1 MRAHARLATMTGQL
15 DRRVVA
21 VAARCALLALAFASI
36 RWLGNVWHWPLLDLD
51 VYRRGAGELLHG
63 RSLYDAAPHYPHPD
77 LPFTYP
83 PFAAVLF
90 VPAYLVGP
98 VLSGIGISLLSLASY
113 ALVTLTCAR
122 RLGIAWGT
130 AVPLAVLGLALEPV
144 QRTFWLGQVN
154 LLLAAMVVADCF
166 LVPARARG
174 VLTGVAAGIKIIPG
188 VYIVYFL
195 LRRDWAS
202 VARAAAAFVATVG
215 VSALASPHD
224 ATRFWTKLFWS
235 PDHVGQQAYISNQS
249 VFGQLVRLTRSLHP
263 STFLYATLALGA
275 LGLAVFAALRQLGRG
290 NEVAALI
297 CVAVGGLL
305 ASPIS
310 WSHHWVWFV
319 PAILVLIAD
328 GRRRAAAVLALVPAL
343 APQWWTPST
352 HLREFHHHWW
362 QTALCLSYAL
372 GGIAFL
378 ALMCRAPAR
387 AATGGEA
394 PFATRARV
402 SAAAR

>member
-1 MRAHARLATMTGQL
+1 MRTRATRATVIGQL
-15 DRRVVA
+15 DRGTVA
-21 VAARCALLALAFASI
+21 LAVTCALFALAFVSL
-36 RWLGNVWHWPLLDLD
+36 RWLGDVWHWPLLDLD
-51 VYRRGAGELLHG
+51 IYRRGAGELLHG
-63 RSLYDAAPHYPHPD
+63 RSLYDTAPHYPHPE

-90 VPAYLVGP
+90 VPAYLVGA

-113 ALVTLTCAR
+113 ALVMLTYAR
-122 RLGIAWGT
+122 RLGMSWGS
-130 AVPLAVLGLALEPV
+130 AVPLSVLGLALEPI

-174 VLTGVAAGIKIIPG
+174 LLTGVAAGIKIIPG
-188 VYIVYFL
+188 VYVIYFL

-202 VARAAAAFVATVG
+202 VARAAAAFVATVA
-215 VSALASPHD
+215 VSGLAGPHD
-224 ATRFWTKLFWS
+224 ATRFWTKLFWN

-249 VFGQLVRLTRSLHP
+249 ILGQLVRLTRNLHP
-263 STFLYATLALGA
+263 SPLLYASLALGA
-275 LGLAVFAALRQLGRG
+275 LALAVYAALRQLRQG
-290 NEVAALI
+290 NEVAALT
-297 CVAVGGLL
+297 CVAFGGLL
-305 ASPIS
+305 VSPIS
-310 WSHHWVWFV
+310 WSHHWVWFA

-328 GRRRAAAVLALVPAL
+328 GRRRAAGVLALVPAL

-362 QTALCLSYAL
+362 QTALCLSYTL

-378 ALMCRAPAR
+378 ALMCRTPAR
-387 AATGGEA
+387 MATPERDQA
-394 PFATRARV
+394 VP
-402 SAAAR
+402 AAAEALP